1 MGKQYYLCFRASTWA
16 PWVSGA
22 VFIMSRQSHLRDV
35 KKILPLYEKYFK
47 LFKNKLGE
55 GEYE

>member
-1 MGKQYYLCFRASTWA
+1 MG
-16 PWVSGA
+16 SGA
-22 VFIMSRQSHLRDV
+22 VFLMSKQSNLRDV

-47 LFKNKLGE
+47 LFKNKLIK